1 MIKNVIYIF
10 SMLYLSEF
18 CMYGNSFLPPNIY
31 SKGKLGEGG
40 GELRFVLW
48 VLALLEIFE
57 DRITLINRW
66 TTVTLHLYSVL
77 KIL

>member
-40 GELRFVLW
+40 GGGNYVSFYEFWPYWKFSRTELR
-48 VLALLEIFE
+48 
-57 DRITLINRW
+57 
-66 TTVTLHLYSVL
+66 S
-77 KIL
+77 